1 MCSMPSCCWRW
12 PCICYLKAYETE
24 GKTCASAFTTLNSPF
39 RARLKRVI
47 SRRCL
52 NRATALSSTIGRTRS
67 GEYLDH
73 LQKALAEQG
82 GMRYVYLP
90 YTFDTL
96 TGRPFTPSS
105 FCCDKA
111 RKPGALQE
119 RARSACLSL
128 LYALRE
134 GQIDEA
140 QFRRQ
145 CDEYGADA
153 DKALSWYDKHRSV
166 RATAEVHAFYEPESG
181 SLQYVVADP
190 ARRCAIIDPVLDFD
204 RRSGTVSHQQAKD
217 ILNFIHQRGGRAR
230 VLDTHPHADHFS
242 AATGW
247 RRKTGAFT
255 GISEKLPPFRGCGK
269 RFII

>member
-1 MCSMPSCCWRW
+1 MRI
-12 PCICYLKAYETE
+12 CIYHPQLSFSGAPE
-24 GKTCASAFTTLNSPF
+24 ASDF
-39 RARLKRVI
+39 K
-47 SRRCL
+47 
-52 NRATALSSTIGRTRS
+52 ALSQQGYRLIVNNRPDEEP

-73 LQKALAEQG
+73 LQEKALAEQG

-96 TGRPFTPSS
+96 TWETVYTFQFLLRQGKKTLAHCRS
-105 FCCDKA
+105 
-111 RKPGALQE
+111 G
-119 RARSACLSL
+119 ARSACLSL

-190 ARRCAIIDPVLDFD
+190 EARRCAIIDPVLDFD

-217 ILNFIHQRGGRAR
+217 ILNFIHQRGWGVAW
-230 VLDTHPHADHFS
+230 VLDTHPHADHYNRRYCAAPVS
-242 AATGW
+242 AACRRSREKHAPCQIDEW
-247 RRKTGAFT
+247 RRCSLKEL
-255 GISEKLPPFRGCGK
+255 IY
-269 RFII
+269 

>member
-1 MCSMPSCCWRW
+1 MRI
-12 PCICYLKAYETE
+12 CIYHPQLSFSGAPE
-24 GKTCASAFTTLNSPF
+24 ASDF
-39 RARLKRVI
+39 K
-47 SRRCL
+47 
-52 NRATALSSTIGRTRS
+52 ALSQQGYRLIVNNRPDEEPGSILTICKRKRWQNKGNALRLSPLYVRYADTGDRLHLPVSVATRQENPAHCRS
-67 GEYLDH
+67 G
-73 LQKALAEQG
+73 
-82 GMRYVYLP
+82 
-90 YTFDTL
+90 
-96 TGRPFTPSS
+96 
-105 FCCDKA
+105 
-111 RKPGALQE
+111 
-119 RARSACLSL
+119 ARSACLSL

-190 ARRCAIIDPVLDFD
+190 EARRCAIIDPVLDFD

-217 ILNFIHQRGGRAR
+217 ILNFIHQRGWGVAR

-242 AATGW
+242 AATAGAEN
-247 RRKTGAFT
+247 RR
-255 GISEKLPPFRGCGK
+255 LHRH
-269 RFII
+269 R